1 MGEIM
6 HYYLVI
12 GNNLV
17 AAAVSSPTAAA
28 ASSCDDSKVKGV
40 AKLAQRTTA
49 VKADT
54 SLVDSFTL
62 AAGSSYVV
70 RSSKQY

>member
-1 MGEIM
+1 M

-17 AAAVSSPTAAA
+17 AAVVSSPTAAA
-28 ASSCDDSKVKGV
+28 AASSRVDSKVKGV
-40 AKLAQRTTA
+40 AKLAQRTMA
-49 VKADT
+49 VKTDI

-62 AAGSSYVV
+62 AAGSSFVV
-70 RSSKQY
+70 RSSKQC